1 MCSDCKTGFNMFLLL
16 FNCCLCLALKIL
28 PDWSN
33 FTKSLQNLLKNRNIK
48 NSTFLYCGFLSVKNN
63 MTGRQ
68 HIVEATFIFL
78 LVEIEFPTFLK
89 ASQYL
94 NINSVLKMHKN
105 YFQSIIIVFYTSC
118 QEFMASTYY
127 YVLRT

>member
-1 MCSDCKTGFNMFLLL
+1 MPRIEDFTGLIELH
-16 FNCCLCLALKIL
+16 KK
-28 PDWSN
+28 
-33 FTKSLQNLLKNRNIK
+33 FTKSIEKPKYK
-48 NSTFLYCGFLSVKNN
+48 NSTFLYCGFFLSVKNN

-105 YFQSIIIVFYTSC
+105 DFQLIN
-118 QEFMASTYY
+118 
-127 YVLRT
+127 